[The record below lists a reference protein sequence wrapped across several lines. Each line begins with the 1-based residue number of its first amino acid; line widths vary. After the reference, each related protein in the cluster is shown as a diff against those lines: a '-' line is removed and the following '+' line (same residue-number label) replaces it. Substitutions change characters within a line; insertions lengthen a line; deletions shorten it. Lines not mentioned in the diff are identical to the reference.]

1 MSANADVATRAPIRS
16 IVAVL
21 GTLRVVAIGLTVV
34 VCSTGGAVAGGFYV
48 PEIGPR
54 ASAMGGAMAAQ
65 SADASAIFHNPAGLA
80 GQPGTQVQLSLD
92 LFMPQISFFR
102 RPVVDPNS
110 PTGQE
115 LRFGEVDNQSSVLP
129 VPFAGIASDLG
140 TDDAA
145 AGIAVYA
152 PFGAALDYPA
162 DGAQR
167 QVVTAIDLR
176 AIYISA
182 AGAYRLSKR
191 FRVGA
196 SLNYIVSTLSLAQ
209 RNAIPYVNGDPEV
222 FPDPD
227 PTLEGDTLLEGHD
240 SRSFSA
246 TLGALYSDPG
256 GTFDV
261 GVSVLTPTTLSFKG
275 RADIRNAAI
284 TPLMDDQGNVVQEG
298 GQRQDNISTEIPLPL
313 IVRLGTVVRPTS
325 RAMVAFDLNY
335 QRWSTFNALVID
347 FENEPELLPTPGVYL
362 YDVTVEQDWH
372 DTFTVRLGG
381 EYRALADQPLF
392 VRAGLLYDQS
402 PIDDNRFALLA
413 PDSDKVGV
421 GGGASYSFTAGQTD
435 VQLEMAFQ
443 HVFFR
448 ERNVV
453 DSEQTILNKPA
464 ASFYDG
470 ITRAA
475 LDMVVVSTSVRF

>member
-1 MSANADVATRAPIRS
+1 MATDEPIGS
-16 IVAVL
+16 IVAVP
-21 GTLRVVAIGLTVV
+21 GTLRVIVIGLAVV
-34 VCSTGGAVAGGFYV
+34 ACQAARADAGGFYV

-65 SADASAIFHNPAGLA
+65 SEDTSAIFHNPAGLA

-102 RPVVDPNS
+102 RPVVDANS

-115 LRFGEVDNQSSVLP
+115 LHFGEVDNQNSALP
-129 VPFAGIASDLG
+129 APFAGLSSDLG

-176 AIYISA
+176 SIFVSA
-182 AGAYRLSKR
+182 AAAYRLSRR

-196 SLNYIVSTLSLAQ
+196 TLNYIVSTLSLRQ
-209 RNAIPYVNGDPEV
+209 RNAIQYVNGDPEV

-227 PTLEGDTLLEGHD
+227 PSLEGDTLLQGSD
-240 SRSFSA
+240 SSSFSA

-256 GTFDV
+256 GTFDI

-275 RADIRNAAI
+275 RADVRNAAI
-284 TPLMDDQGNVVQEG
+284 TPLMDEQGNVVQEG
-298 GQRQDNISTEIPLPL
+298 GQRRDNISTEIPLPL
-313 IVRLGTVVRPTS
+313 IVRLGTVVRPTP
-325 RAMVAFDLNY
+325 RMMVAFDLNY
-335 QRWSTFNALVID
+335 QRWLTFHALVID
-347 FENEPELLPTPGVYL
+347 FEHEPELLPTPGVYL

-402 PIDDNRFALLA
+402 PIDDDRFDLLA

-421 GGGASYSFTAGQTD
+421 GGGASYSFTAGRKD
-435 VQLEMAFQ
+435 VQLELAFQ
-443 HVFFR
+443 HLFFR

-453 DSEQTILNKPA
+453 DSKKTILNKPA
-464 ASFYDG
+464 ASFYNG
-470 ITRAA
+470 VTRAA
-475 LDMVVVSTSVRF
+475 FDVVVVSTSVRF